1 MVRLILDKIDFKTK
15 TLRDKGECFIMVKVS
30 IHQQDIIIINVSVSK
45 NRAPK
50 THEAKTFKTEW
61 ENRQF
66 NNNIWS
72 PHFQEWIEQLKDQ
85 QGDRRPEHYKA
96 NRPNRYP

>member
-1 MVRLILDKIDFKTK
+1 MVQLILDKSFKTK
-15 TLRDKGECFIMVKVS
+15 TLRDKGECFIIIKVS
-30 IHQQDIIIINVSVSK
+30 IHQQDITNVFVPN

-72 PHFQEWIEQLKDQ
+72 LHSQEWTEQINKRSTRKQ
-85 QGDRRPEHYKA
+85 KT
-96 NRPNRYP
+96 

>member
-30 IHQQDIIIINVSVSK
+30 IHQQDIIIINVFVPK

-72 PHFQEWIEQLKDQ
+72 PHFQEWIEKLNKRSTRKQKT
-85 QGDRRPEHYKA
+85 
-96 NRPNRYP
+96 